1 MRELPE
7 RGCPFARVHSSYPRR
22 PVPDRR
28 RDRAIHAAGLR
39 RPVHRG
45 DARAGLG
52 RCVGGGDGRPRGA
65 PRGPAPAPDQRRH
78 DGAAS
83 RGRGGPVGRAV
94 RRDEGADRGLRRD
107 RGRGSRRGD
116 RGRLQASGGDVRSD
130 RGEAVLGGV
139 TPTPVVQAAVADA
152 FRREWGS
159 VVATL
164 IRTTGD
170 WDLAEECAQDAFA
183 EALKRWPDTGVP
195 RRPGGWLTTVARN
208 RALDRLRRKTTEA
221 IKLKEAAVLSNPT
234 ETDDDGNAIGDD

>member
-65 PRGPAPAPDQRRH
+65 PPGPAPAPDQRRH
-78 DGAAS
+78 DGAAA
-83 RGRGGPVGRAV
+83 RGRGGAVGRAV
-94 RRDEGADRGLRRD
+94 RRDEGADRRLRRD
-107 RGRGSRRGD
+107 RRRGPRRGD

-139 TPTPVVQAAVADA
+139 TTDVQAAVAAA
-152 FRREWGS
+152 FRREWGR

-183 EALKRWPDTGVP
+183 RALERWPRDGIP
-195 RRPGGWLTTVARN
+195 RTPGAWLTTIARN
-208 RALDRLRRKTTEA
+208 LAMDRLRRATVGTA
-221 IKLKEAAVLSNPT
+221 KLLEVAVLVGEDTPT
-234 ETDDDGNAIGDD
+234 L